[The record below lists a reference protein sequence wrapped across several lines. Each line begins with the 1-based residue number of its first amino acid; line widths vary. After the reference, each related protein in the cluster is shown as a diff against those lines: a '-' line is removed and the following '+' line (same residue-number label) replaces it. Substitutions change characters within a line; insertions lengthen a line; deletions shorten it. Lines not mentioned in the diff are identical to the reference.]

1 MDDWLIRGEV
11 GLWWKGTEKVENQE
25 IQRDRITNENR
36 KKINCKINGVE
47 NSGKLS

>member
-1 MDDWLIRGEV
+1 MDDWLIGGAGIGWV
-11 GLWWKGTEKVENQE
+11 GTEKVKNQE

-36 KKINCKINGVE
+36 KKISCKINGVE